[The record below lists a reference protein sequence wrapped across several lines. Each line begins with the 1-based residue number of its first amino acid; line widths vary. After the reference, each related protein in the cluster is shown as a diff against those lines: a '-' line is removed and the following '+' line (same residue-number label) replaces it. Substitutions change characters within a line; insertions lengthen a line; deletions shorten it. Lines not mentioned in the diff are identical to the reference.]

1 MKKTEKQQKDQK
13 HQKKKLVLRK
23 ESIRALDSKDLSV
36 VVGGIGDLHYGAPPD
51 GGVPPQN
58 C

>member
-1 MKKTEKQQKDQK
+1 MKKEEKQKTDSK
-13 HQKKKLVLRK
+13 KKKLVLRK
-23 ESIRALDSKDLSV
+23 ESIRTLDAKDLSV
-36 VVGGIGDLHYGAPPD
+36 VVGGIGDYRHGAPPD